1 VWLIRRRRR
10 SVARERA
17 GRIRDENFSGFS
29 SFPTSLSHDLTTACF
44 DVSHLSPAS
53 SSSLATATPSLPP
66 PCFVESSP
74 RTSRFPSPLPPFP
87 SILAH
92 FRITSTSDDFKSP
105 HKPSSTPITPFP
117 ASPTLSHRLLRSPNP
132 HLPLIS
138 LNSPVLSPP
147 PASMSDTQSTLEGP
161 CAVCGTAT
169 KHRCSSCAE
178 HGFDLF
184 LCGREHQK
192 LVSFSS
198 FLSFMRTRTS
208 SPRSSADLVRS

>member
-1 VWLIRRRRR
+1 MSLPSASASASLSSSSSSSFSSRAVRGLPASHASSSLFVDSR
-10 SVARERA
+10 SLLTHFDLSRPQVTSYTLQHPLSTLSS
-17 GRIRDENFSGFS
+17 DSCLLPPPPSLSSSS
-29 SFPTSLSHDLTTACF
+29 SFP
-44 DVSHLSPAS
+44 
-53 SSSLATATPSLPP
+53 
-66 PCFVESSP
+66 
-74 RTSRFPSPLPPFP
+74 
-87 SILAH
+87 
-92 FRITSTSDDFKSP
+92 
-105 HKPSSTPITPFP
+105 
-117 ASPTLSHRLLRSPNP
+117 
-132 HLPLIS
+132 HLPTIS

-169 KHRCSSCAE
+169 KHRSSCAE